1 MAVEPDSRSSSLLLT
16 KLRPPVVAPGV
27 IERPR
32 LIDALST
39 AARHRLTMVRAPL
52 GYGKTTLLTDW
63 WQRIHR
69 SGPVVAWLSLDEPEN
84 DSGLFWRYVVGALR
98 EAGSPVGAAAEIRL
112 CAPGAD
118 PRGAVIGLLNELALQ
133 PTRTILVLDDYHA
146 IREPECHDL
155 MALFLDRAPTNVHV
169 VIATRSD
176 PPLPLGAI
184 RGSGRL
190 AELQEPELRLTAG
203 EAAEFVRSSGELS
216 LTDDEMAVLVARTEG
231 WAAALRLAVVWLT
244 GEADRAEALRNFAGD
259 NRHLADY
266 LTEHLLS
273 ALDPRIERFLLRTS
287 VLARMCAP
295 LCEAVTGERSAADLL
310 ATIERANL
318 LLIPLDGR
326 RQWYRYHHLFAGLLQ
341 AELTRREPQL
351 ARTLH
356 RRACAW
362 HRRHGTARE
371 AFEHAMGAGDHLV
384 AAEVVTGCWTRMV
397 GTGRSETL
405 RRWLERFPPAAL
417 VARPELG
424 YIGAAATGR
433 SGGAE
438 GDVDRWLRI
447 ADAAVA
453 NGSHPAGRA
462 PSSAI
467 NGDLVRAQFVYRDV
481 PEAAAAAQRAAD
493 LGHAGRSWRVP
504 AFSTLAF
511 LRYLCGDPTS
521 ARAAVAEALRDGDA
535 PLRPNSTIQ
544 ALATRALLDLDSD
557 GPEKA
562 GRSARR
568 ALEAAW
574 ATGVGESATGGL
586 AHTALGRALA
596 MGGRVSEGLE
606 ELRAGEECLR
616 DRAPIAA
623 HVYALLSLADGY
635 LIGGD
640 FVAAQRTADD
650 AEGLLELFTDAGI
663 MPALLAE
670 LRRRSQLQRRRRRAG
685 PTTDISQAELA
696 VLRLMAERKSRAGIA
711 GELLISLN
719 TVKTHTASIYRK
731 LGVGS
736 RTEAVVIAHE
746 RQLL

>member
-1 MAVEPDSRSSSLLLT
+1 MADEPDSRSSSLLLT
-16 KLRPPVVAPGV
+16 KLRPPVVGPGL

-32 LIDALST
+32 LIDALSAT
-39 AARHRLTMVRAPL
+39 ARHGLTVVLAPL

-69 SGPVVAWLSLDEPEN
+69 RGPVVAWLSLDEPEN
-84 DSGLFWRYVVGALR
+84 DPTLFWRYVVGALR
-98 EAGSPVGAAAEIRL
+98 EAGSPVGVAADIQL
-112 CAPGAD
+112 CAPGSD
-118 PRGAVIGLLNELALQ
+118 PRGAVIGLLNELASQ
-133 PTRTILVLDDYHA
+133 PRPTILVLDDYHA
-146 IREPECHDL
+146 IREPRCHDL
-155 MALFLDRAPTNVHV
+155 MALFLDRAPAHVHV
-169 VIATRSD
+169 VIASRAD

-184 RGSGRL
+184 RASGRL
-190 AELQEPELRLTAG
+190 AELREPELRLTAA
-203 EAAEFVRSSGELS
+203 EAAEFIRSSASLS
-216 LTDDEMAVLVARTEG
+216 LTDDQMALLVARTEG

-244 GEADRAEALRNFAGD
+244 GEPDRDEALRNFAGD

-266 LTEHLLS
+266 LAEHLLD
-273 ALDPRIERFLLRTS
+273 ALDPQLERFLLRTS
-287 VLARMCAP
+287 VLTRMCAP
-295 LCEAVTGERSAADLL
+295 LCEAVTGQTGAADLL
-310 ATIERANL
+310 AAIERANL

-326 RQWYRYHHLFAGLLQ
+326 RQWFRYHHLFAELLQ

-351 ARTLH
+351 VGALH

-371 AFEHAMGAGDHLV
+371 AFEHAMEAGDHVV
-384 AAEVVTGCWTRMV
+384 AAEVVIGCWTRMV
-397 GTGRSETL
+397 GTGRSDTL
-405 RRWLERFPPAAL
+405 RRWLERFPLAAL

-433 SGGAE
+433 SGGDEA
-438 GDVDRWLRI
+438 DVDRWLRI

-453 NGSHPAGRA
+453 DGSHRVRHA
-462 PSSAI
+462 SSSTI

-481 PEAAAAAQRAAD
+481 PAAAAVAQRAAD
-493 LGHAGRSWRVP
+493 LADAGVPWRVP

-521 ARAAVAEALRDGDA
+521 ARAAVSEVVRDGDA
-535 PLRPNSTIQ
+535 PLRPHSTIQ
-544 ALATRALLDLDSD
+544 ALATRALLDLSD
-557 GPEKA
+557 GPQKSD
-562 GRSARR
+562 RSARR

-606 ELRAGEECLR
+606 ELRAGVECVR
-616 DRAPIAA
+616 DRAPIAG

-635 LIGGD
+635 LIGAD
-640 FVAAQRTADD
+640 FVAAQRTADE
-650 AEGLLELFTDAGI
+650 AEALLELFTDAGI
-663 MPALLAE
+663 MSAMLAD

-685 PTTDISQAELA
+685 PTTDISQSELA
-696 VLRLMAERKSRAGIA
+696 VLRLMAERKSRGEIA

-736 RTEAVVIAHE
+736 RAQAIMIALE
-746 RQLL
+746 QELL